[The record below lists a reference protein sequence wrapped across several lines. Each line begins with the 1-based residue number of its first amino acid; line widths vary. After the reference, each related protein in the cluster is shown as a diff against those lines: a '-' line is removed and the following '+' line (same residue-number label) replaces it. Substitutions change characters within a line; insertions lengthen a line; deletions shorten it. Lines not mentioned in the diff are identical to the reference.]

1 MLVLHFQA
9 VDHWLVALLE
19 ALVELC
25 DQIRPG
31 GREEE
36 PGHGQDQCGD
46 QGHGDGDGDGGE
58 GCQILPRWLL
68 LLLLPSTQ
76 NNKIRHKTTVG
87 SG

>member
-36 PGHGQDQCGD
+36 PGQGQDQCAD
-46 QGHGDGDGDGGE
+46 QGHGDGGE
-58 GCQILPRWLL
+58 GCQILPRCLL

-87 SG
+87 PG